1 MEQIQLVEVTPEHSD
16 LLSLISK
23 LDAYLYERYPADE
36 VHVIDFEN
44 PNVHDISFVVAYY
57 AGIPVGC
64 GAIRPLDSEYTE
76 LKRFYVEPEY
86 RQNGVAG
93 AILTILENKA
103 KALNFRAL
111 RLETGEQQPEAIRFY
126 QKHGFYQIA
135 KFGEYE
141 DCGTSVCF
149 EKIII

>member
-1 MEQIQLVEVTPEHSD
+1 MEKLQLIDVTPQHTD

-23 LDAYLYERYPADE
+23 LDAYLYERYPTEE
-36 VHVIDFEN
+36 VHVIDFVD

-57 AGIPVGC
+57 EGIPVGC

-76 LKRFYVEPEY
+76 LKRFYVDPEY
-86 RQNGVAG
+86 RQNGIAG
-93 AILTILENKA
+93 AMLTFLESNA

-126 QKHGFYQIA
+126 QKHGFYEIA
-135 KFGEYE
+135 KFG
-141 DCGTSVCF
+141 
-149 EKIII
+149 K